1 MSLEVPSSNKDILYF
16 KKGFGKLCIKDTDEC
31 VLCCDSK
38 RISFFNVPIFNSGY
52 FHSEEERSLFIETLY
67 DVLKDNFV
75 MFKHEQLSDNDCRLL
90 FNCIETFII
99 ALTDIKKTS
108 SIKNYITSVKKYL
121 KELM

>member
-16 KKGFGKLCIKDTDEC
+16 KKGFGKLCIKGTDEC

-75 MFKHEQLSDNDCRLL
+75 MFKHEQLSYNDCRLL

-108 SIKNYITSVKKYL
+108 SIKNYITSVKRYL
-121 KELM
+121 RELM

>member
-1 MSLEVPSSNKDILYF
+1 MLLKVPSSNKDILYF
-16 KKGFGKLCIKDTDEC
+16 KKGFGKLCIKETDEC

-38 RISFFNVPIFNSGY
+38 KISFFN
-52 FHSEEERSLFIETLY
+52 ETLY
-67 DVLKDNFV
+67 DVLKNNFV
-75 MFKHEQLSDNDCRLL
+75 MFKHEQLSDNDCKLL

-99 ALTDIKKTS
+99 ALTDIKKTR